1 MTPSLEL
8 GLDILAPQSRL
19 KHWLTSENGQNWLS
33 EAEALG
39 LEVDL
44 PLLLD
49 LERQLAVL
57 EDENQRIN
65 LTRIT
70 SFEEAMTRHALE
82 SLLFSN
88 CLPLD
93 FETEALADVSPEE
106 TLESTE
112 NNATAEPSPKQ
123 SSKVAVNK
131 ALQKQPLP
139 PLHGTVLDLG
149 PGGGFPT
156 LPLLLYRP
164 KLKAFGID
172 SVGKKINA
180 LQRMSATL
188 GVADRFT
195 GVHGRFETL
204 AQNQQYRQRFPVV
217 MARAVAP
224 LRVLLEYAMPFVAPK
239 GYFLALKG
247 PSWQEELT
255 ASSNALTRLN
265 TGLVEAYNLGDVA
278 PSLSHCTLL
287 RFQCKGQV
295 SPKYP
300 RTEGLPSKM
309 PL

>member
-1 MTPSLEL
+1 MVIR
-8 GLDILAPQSRL
+8 LDILAPQSRL
-19 KHWLTSENGQNWLS
+19 KHWLASPNGQNWLT

-49 LERQLAVL
+49 LEQQLAVL

-93 FETEALADVSPEE
+93 FEAETPPEDAFFDKE
-106 TLESTE
+106 LHTTE
-112 NNATAEPSPKQ
+112 NNAADKANLKTKP
-123 SSKVAVNK
+123 NK
-131 ALQKQPLP
+131 ALQKKPLA

-188 GVADRFT
+188 GVAERFT

-204 AQNQQYRQRFPVV
+204 AQDPQYRQRFSVV

-247 PSWQEELT
+247 PSWQEEL
-255 ASSNALTRLN
+255 AAAANALTRLN
-265 TGLVEAYNLGDVA
+265 TSLTEAYNLGDIA

-300 RTEGLPSKM
+300 RTEGLPSKT